1 MYVCIYIYMYMSTY
15 IYVDTVKP
23 AYPQIHL
30 SSVGENSGV
39 TPTNKE
45 IGITSL
51 NLIPLHEYLLKLGV

>member
-1 MYVCIYIYMYMSTY
+1 MSTYIY